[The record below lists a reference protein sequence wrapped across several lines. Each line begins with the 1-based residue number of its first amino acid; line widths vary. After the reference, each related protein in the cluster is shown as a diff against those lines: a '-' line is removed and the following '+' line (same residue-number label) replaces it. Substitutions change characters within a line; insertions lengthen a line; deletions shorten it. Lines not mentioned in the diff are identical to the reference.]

1 MHWKL
6 VIAALTL
13 GVLAGCTREKDEVS
27 QLGVSRSQR
36 VLLHVPAAYKIVNET
51 LTLLVLRAGQVRVAI
66 HRIDQNNFRIVKAS
80 KTQMAANVRTT
91 QFGDIVVPATG
102 FQVGETSG
110 WKFAILD
117 KDTRRPKLVEYLLTV
132 NGGHVRV
139 TIDSDKF
146 QPFDEVPVEAM
157 LGTITV
163 GTGEPL
169 GGAYHEMFGRKREYD
184 LTKSPARLRVLAD
197 NHQFLIYDFDTNP
210 FEPFPE
216 INERTSRQ
224 GWTRNDHGL
233 WIFTKA
239 AYNDHRIDVCISD
252 HFDPDRAAIRQTVH
266 NLRLPTGTL
275 ALFEHPNHVK
285 FRVPPGD
292 YMIYCRAYNLGNEGE
307 AMVDLPDDEFFNHDE
322 WERYELILVPGVAK
336 REGQL

>member
-132 NGGHVRV
+132 NGGHVRTCADMNLGISPPPAASGRRTRAGSRGDGLMQDGDV
-139 TIDSDKF
+139 GIEAPSIGRHSVPCLPCSSLRQARFSDYN
-146 QPFDEVPVEAM
+146 QIIVA
-157 LGTITV
+157 
-163 GTGEPL
+163 
-169 GGAYHEMFGRKREYD
+169 
-184 LTKSPARLRVLAD
+184 
-197 NHQFLIYDFDTNP
+197 
-210 FEPFPE
+210 
-216 INERTSRQ
+216 
-224 GWTRNDHGL
+224 HGL
-233 WIFTKA
+233 DTSGGVHGQATGRTGPKLQSH
-239 AYNDHRIDVCISD
+239 ND
-252 HFDPDRAAIRQTVH
+252 
-266 NLRLPTGTL
+266 
-275 ALFEHPNHVK
+275 
-285 FRVPPGD
+285 
-292 YMIYCRAYNLGNEGE
+292 
-307 AMVDLPDDEFFNHDE
+307 
-322 WERYELILVPGVAK
+322 
-336 REGQL
+336 